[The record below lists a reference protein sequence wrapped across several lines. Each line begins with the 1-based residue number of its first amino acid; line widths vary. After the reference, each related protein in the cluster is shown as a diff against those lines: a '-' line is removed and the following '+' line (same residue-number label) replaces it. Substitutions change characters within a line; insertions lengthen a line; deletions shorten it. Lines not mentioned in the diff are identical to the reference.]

1 MNRWT
6 MQSGSRCITDLEY
19 NDRHCLFLSEMVSY
33 LRLDEAQNNLL
44 LINRVDMREKFS
56 KTFEVIW
63 KSEEKGIVK
72 NKEVIAANIQ
82 HVMQGIF
89 AEKEALTDGT
99 CV

>member
-1 MNRWT
+1 
-6 MQSGSRCITDLEY
+6 
-19 NDRHCLFLSEMVSY
+19 MVSY

-63 KSEEKGIVK
+63 KSEGKRDCE

-82 HVMQGIF
+82 HVDAGDF
-89 AEKEALTDGT
+89 CGEGSFDGWNM
-99 CV
+99 CLKFHGNHIYSF

>member
-1 MNRWT
+1 
-6 MQSGSRCITDLEY
+6 
-19 NDRHCLFLSEMVSY
+19 
-33 LRLDEAQNNLL
+33 
-44 LINRVDMREKFS
+44 MREKFS